1 MASSGDLSGPESTG
15 PPAIFKDFVLL
26 QLAALV
32 FLADQFT
39 KFLTREFL
47 PNRGDSFPLDGFF
60 RIHHVHNTGS
70 AFGLFPDQNTALILV
85 AFLGITILALLYRN
99 LRPTTN
105 LLRLSLGLQM
115 GGAAGNLLD
124 RLLLGHV
131 TDFVDIGPWP
141 VFNVAD
147 SSIVSGLVL
156 LFFLHGIPW
165 ERFGRRVPGEAV
177 AAETDQLG
185 LKEQYQTSWCP
196 VCDGVMEAVTQG
208 WRCSACG
215 VKERIEQVADRFK
228 PLPEDTTLGETASA
242 GLARDDEGVRSF
254 GENQSHPGGTTES
267 PPRDGEPLVR
277 DDAGLDSDHSEHA
290 QPGDGLPPESA
301 LEEKSE

>member
-1 MASSGDLSGPESTG
+1 MASNGDLPGTEATG
-15 PPAIFKDFVLL
+15 PRAIYKDLVLL
-26 QLAALV
+26 QLAALI

-39 KFLTREFL
+39 KFLAREL
-47 PNRGDSFPLDGFF
+47 LSYGESFPRYGFF
-60 RIHHVHNTGS
+60 RITHAQNTGS

-99 LRPTTN
+99 LHPTTN

-156 LFFLHGIPW
+156 LFVLHGIPW
-165 ERFGRRVPGEAV
+165 ERFGRRTPGQPV
-177 AAETDQLG
+177 G
-185 LKEQYQTSWCP
+185 VEQYQSTWCP
-196 VCDGVMEAVTQG
+196 VCDGVMEPVTRG
-208 WRCSACG
+208 WRCSTCG
-215 VKERIEQVADRFK
+215 VKERIEQLEDGYN
-228 PLPEDTTLGETASA
+228 PLPETAGFDAIANASLGGNYEGDRGFADNHSHRYEGTLEVAPHQEASILLEGSGEESGHAEYVEPEA
-242 GLARDDEGVRSF
+242 DKPPDLA
-254 GENQSHPGGTTES
+254 
-267 PPRDGEPLVR
+267 
-277 DDAGLDSDHSEHA
+277 
-290 QPGDGLPPESA
+290 PEER
-301 LEEKSE
+301 LE